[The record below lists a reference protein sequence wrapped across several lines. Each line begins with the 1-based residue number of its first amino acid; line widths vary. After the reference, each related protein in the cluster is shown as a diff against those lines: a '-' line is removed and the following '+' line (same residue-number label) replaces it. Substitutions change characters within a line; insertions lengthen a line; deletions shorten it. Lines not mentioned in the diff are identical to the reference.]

1 MTGSFPGLSLHMHIH
16 AHAVG
21 KGSLLALFLCRKKN
35 GGCTFLP
42 KDASRVTD
50 HVGWTRAGTFW
61 VSVMREELVVL
72 PRPRRATLRPPGAEE
87 ISRAVSAHERPTA
100 WSLSGCGLG
109 GGICVAGVQCTVAVF
124 RAAGGFQD
132 APPASRALTRR
143 GVNIRECVEDLKD
156 P

>member
-21 KGSLLALFLCRKKN
+21 KGPLLALFLCRKKN

-42 KDASRVTD
+42 KDASQVTG

-61 VSVMREELVVL
+61 VSLMREELAVL
-72 PRPRRATLRPPGAEE
+72 PCPRRATLRPPGAEE
-87 ISRAVSAHERPTA
+87 ISRAVSAHKRPTA

-109 GGICVAGVQCTVAVF
+109 VGGLRSWGTVHSCSVQGCWGLSGRTPCQQGTHQTGGQHQGV
-124 RAAGGFQD
+124 
-132 APPASRALTRR
+132 RR
-143 GVNIRECVEDLKD
+143 G